1 MKKFLSIALFLSLIL
16 SFAACGGGAKETA
29 PPATAAPTTAPPTA
43 TIEPTDPAD
52 KDKNPESN
60 PDSSKETPDIT
71 QDRDENPITLPESVE
86 RVMCFGP
93 ATNEVILAIGE
104 SAKLI
109 AIDTYSA
116 DIENIDL
123 SLPQFDMMEPDAE
136 KILSLEPDIIFVT
149 GMSRWGGNDPYK
161 PISDAGICVIYIPSS
176 SNIEA
181 IKEDI
186 LFVAAVF
193 GKSAE
198 GKALVAEMETE
209 IAAIESIG
217 SVIAE
222 KKKVYFEIGES
233 PSLYS
238 FGTGVFLNEM
248 LEIIGA
254 ENIFAAEKEWIS
266 IADEQILGANPD
278 VILTTVYYI
287 DDPIGAILSRPGWDA
302 INAIAANDVYYI
314 DANASNRPN
323 HNIVKAL
330 REMALAVYPDLY
342 GFLSE

>member
-1 MKKFLSIALFLSLIL
+1 MKKFLSIALFLSLVL
-16 SFAACGGGAKETA
+16 SFAACGGAKETA
-29 PPATAAPTTAPPTA
+29 PPTTTAPPTA
-43 TIEPTDPAD
+43 TVEPTDPAD
-52 KDKNPESN
+52 EDKNPEST
-60 PDSSKETPDIT
+60 PGDKETPDIT
-71 QDRDENPITLPESVE
+71 QDRDGNPISLPETIE
-86 RVMCFGP
+86 KVMCFGP

-104 SAKLI
+104 SSKLI

-136 KILSLEPDIIFVT
+136 KILSLEPDVIFVT

-176 SNIEA
+176 SNIKA

-193 GKSAE
+193 GKIAE
-198 GKALVAEMETE
+198 GQALVAEMEAE